1 LKNQDYASATAVI
14 HTGFI
19 AQEVEKNA
27 KECGFN
33 FDGVRAPSNENDNYS
48 VAYSQF
54 VVPLVKAV
62 QELSK
67 QNNNLKAENDSQQKQ
82 IDELKSM
89 VQQLADEK
97 KESTV
102 LNNSALLD
110 QNQPNP
116 FSQQTVIRYT
126 LPAGFT
132 SAFVKI
138 SDISGQLL
146 KTQTI
151 LQSGKGQLI
160 VNANEL
166 SAGTYQYSLIIDGKV
181 LESKQMILTK

>member
-1 LKNQDYASATAVI
+1 
-14 HTGFI
+14 
-19 AQEVEKNA
+19 
-27 KECGFN
+27 
-33 FDGVRAPSNENDNYS
+33 NDNYS

-67 QNNNLKAENDSQQKQ
+67 QNNNLKTENDSQQKQ

-97 KESTV
+97 KESAV
-102 LNNSALLD
+102 LSNTAALD

-116 FSQQTVIRYT
+116 FSQQTVIRYAV
-126 LPAGFT
+126 PAGFT
-132 SAFVKI
+132 SAFVEI
-138 SDISGQLL
+138 SNISGQLL
-146 KTQTI
+146 KTQSV

-160 VNANEL
+160 LNANEL
-166 SAGTYQYSLIIDGKV
+166 SSGTYQYSLIIDGKV